1 MINLVYYLTTLNP
14 VHYILIAL
22 MLVLVFFSAFFS
34 GSEMVYATVNKIRL
48 EKKAEEGNKKAKL
61 ANGLVQRYPSLI
73 TTILLGN
80 NLVNIAASSA
90 ATILFTH
97 LDSKNGEWIALAVIT
112 IVILIFGEIIPKTV
126 LSKFSFALTLTFAKP
141 LRALEILF
149 KPVVFVVTKMIDKIS
164 PIWTPKKDEEEED
177 TTGEELINMV
187 EEIEEEGFIDNETSE
202 LIQSAIEFKDTI
214 AHEIMTPRV
223 DIIAIDINT
232 DINEIINDPDMF
244 KFSRVVIYDETIDN
258 VIGFLNTRKFYTAIL
273 AGENPN
279 LRELMT
285 EVLYVHKT
293 KSISGILKMFKKS
306 GRHIAIVV
314 DEFGGTLG
322 VITLEDIIEE
332 IVGDIWDETDK
343 VEEEIIEKSENE
355 FIVDGDMNIYDM
367 FDMVGFNDDDFDSE
381 YETVAGWCTEVLDDF
396 PKVNDTF
403 TFQNLNVKIL
413 EVNGVRVEKVSVEV
427 MEIEEEDE

>member
-1 MINLVYYLTTLNP
+1 MLNP
-14 VHYILIAL
+14 IHYILIAL
-22 MLVLVFFSAFFS
+22 LVVLVFFSAFFS
-34 GSEMVYATVNKIRL
+34 GSEMVYAAVNKIRL
-48 EKKAEEGNKKAKL
+48 EKKADEGDNRAKL
-61 ANGLVQRYPSLI
+61 ANSLVQRYPSLI

-90 ATILFTH
+90 ATILFTY
-97 LDSKNGEWIALAVIT
+97 LDPKNGEWIALAVIT
-112 IVILIFGEIIPKTV
+112 IIILIFGEIIPKTI
-126 LSKFSFALTLTFAKP
+126 LTKFSFSLTLIFAKP
-141 LRALEILF
+141 LRWLEIIF
-149 KPVVFVVTKMIDKIS
+149 KPIVFVVTKMIDKVS

-187 EEIEEEGFIDNETSE
+187 EEIEEEGFIDNDTSE
-202 LIQSAIEFKDTI
+202 LIQSAIEFKDTT

-232 DINEIINDPDMF
+232 DIDEIINDPDMF

-258 VIGFLNTRKFYTAIL
+258 VVGFLNTRKFYTAIL
-273 AGENPN
+273 AGEEVN
-279 LRELMT
+279 LRDLIT

-293 KSISGILKMFKKS
+293 KSISGVLKMFKKS

-343 VEEEIIEKSENE
+343 VEEEFIEKSETE
-355 FIVDGDMNIYDM
+355 FIVDGDMNLYDM
-367 FDMVGFNDDDFDSE
+367 FDLVEFKDDDFDSE

-396 PKVNDTF
+396 PKVNDAF
-403 TFQNLNVKIL
+403 TFKNLNVKIL

-427 MEIEEEDE
+427 IEIEEEDE

>member
-1 MINLVYYLTTLNP
+1 MLNF
-14 VHYILIAL
+14 VHYLIIVLLIILVA
-22 MLVLVFFSAFFS
+22 FSAFFS
-34 GSEMVYATVNKIRL
+34 GSEMVYASVNKIRL
-48 EKKAEEGNKKAKL
+48 EKKAAEGDKRAKL
-61 ANGLVQRYPSLI
+61 ANELVQRYPSLI

-90 ATILFTH
+90 ATVLFTD
-97 LDSKNGEWIALAVIT
+97 LNPVNGEWIALFVIT

-126 LSKFSFALTLTFAKP
+126 FNKFSFSLSLVVAKP
-141 LRALEILF
+141 LRLLEIIF
-149 KPVVFVVTKMIDKIS
+149 KPITGIVIKMVEKVVTVN
-164 PIWTPKKDEEEED
+164 PEKDEDEED

-202 LIQSAIEFKDTI
+202 LIQSAIEIKDTD

-223 DIIAIDINT
+223 DIVAIDINT
-232 DINEIINDPDMF
+232 DIQDVINDPDIF

-258 VIGFLNTRKFYTAIL
+258 VVGFLNTRKFFTSIL
-273 AGENPN
+273 AGNTPSI
-279 LRELMT
+279 RELMT
-285 EVLYVHKT
+285 EVIYVHKT
-293 KSISGILKMFKKS
+293 KSITGVLKLFKKT
-306 GRHIAIVV
+306 GRHIAVVV

-322 VITLEDIIEE
+322 IVTLEDIIEE

-343 VEEEIIEKSENE
+343 VEEEFVEKSDHE

-367 FDMVGFNDDDFDSE
+367 FELVGYEDDEFESE

-403 TFQNLNVKIL
+403 TFENLNIKIL
-413 EVNGVRVEKVSVEV
+413 EVNGVRVEKVSVELV
-427 MEIEEEDE
+427 EKEEDE

>member
-1 MINLVYYLTTLNP
+1 MLNAI
-14 VHYILIAL
+14 HYILIAL
-22 MLVLVFFSAFFS
+22 LVVLVFFSAFFS
-34 GSEMVYATVNKIRL
+34 GSEMVFATVNKIRL
-48 EKKAEEGNKKAKL
+48 EKKAEEGNNRAKL
-61 ANGLVQRYPSLI
+61 ANNLVQRYPSLI

-97 LDSKNGEWIALAVIT
+97 LDPVNGEWIALAVIT

-126 LSKFSFALTLTFAKP
+126 LPKFSLTMTLIVAKP
-141 LRALEILF
+141 LRSLEIIF

-187 EEIEEEGFIDNETSE
+187 EEIEEEGFIDNDTSE
-202 LIQSAIEFKDTI
+202 LIQSAIEFKDTT

-223 DIIAIDINT
+223 DIIALDINT
-232 DINEIINDPDMF
+232 DIDEIINDPDMF
-244 KFSRVVIYDETIDN
+244 KYSRVVIYDETIDN

-273 AGENPN
+273 AGKRPD
-279 LRELMT
+279 LRELIT
-285 EVLYVHKT
+285 SVIYVHKT
-293 KSISGILKMFKKS
+293 KSISSILKLFKKT

-343 VEEEIIEKSENE
+343 VEEEFIEKSETE

-367 FDMVGFNDDDFDSE
+367 FDMVEFNDDDFDSE

-396 PKVNDTF
+396 PKENDSF
-403 TFQNLNVKIL
+403 TFKNLNVKVL